1 MATDP
6 LVTAVLV
13 DATRLAKLEAL
24 EARARAQQVKDFE
37 RLRASDTSELQR
49 ERRLRYVNKD
59 RDTYNARRR
68 ELRKIAKEKK
78 ETEAILAAAMNQP
91 PA

>member
-24 EARARAQQVKDFE
+24 EARAHAQQVKDFE
-37 RLRASDTSELQR
+37 RLRASDTTEKKQERVRRHRDKDRDAYNAKQR
-49 ERRLRYVNKD
+49 ERRRIV
-59 RDTYNARRR
+59 
-68 ELRKIAKEKK
+68 KEQKV
-78 ETEAILAAAMNQP
+78 AALAAEAEEKP
-91 PA
+91 RV

>member
-37 RLRASDTSELQR
+37 RLRASDTTEKKQERVRRHRDKDRDAYNAKQR
-49 ERRLRYVNKD
+49 ERRRFV
-59 RDTYNARRR
+59 
-68 ELRKIAKEKK
+68 KEQKV
-78 ETEAILAAAMNQP
+78 AALAAEENPRA
-91 PA
+91 

>member
-37 RLRASDTSELQR
+37 RLRASDTSEKKQERVKRHRDKDRDAYNAKQR
-49 ERRLRYVNKD
+49 ERRRIV
-59 RDTYNARRR
+59 
-68 ELRKIAKEKK
+68 KEQKV
-78 ETEAILAAAMNQP
+78 AALAAEAEEKP
-91 PA
+91 RV